1 MDKLKKLEKLKNAL
15 EQLKTKRTENFLRQ
29 VELEKFILRDDLD
42 TYEIDDAQAEIDYLF
57 IVNGVL
63 TDKIERLEKKI
74 GKLSK
79 KISDENI
86 Y

>member
-1 MDKLKKLEKLKNAL
+1 MWYNS
-15 EQLKTKRTENFLRQ
+15 TINFLRQ

-79 KISDENI
+79 KISDETSVEDI